1 MKTNNT
7 SAFSLLEILV
17 VIAII
22 IILATIGHQSYLK
35 YTQRAKIAE
44 ALNVLDEYQAQTVNQ
59 YTRNG
64 AIDPY
69 YVLFSDSDTTG
80 FISGTPGGSSA
91 EKELNLKYVDTVSAN
106 TGTDGS
112 NEYVLLGAG
121 LKHDGYIIDGA
132 DHIYMVGTISPG
144 GTLSWSCGSSVSQAN
159 NIAAD
164 YLPSTCLNTL
174 P

>member
-1 MKTNNT
+1 MKSNNPR
-7 SAFSLLEILV
+7 AFSLLEILV
-17 VIAII
+17 VIAIVV
-22 IILATIGHQSYLK
+22 ILATIGHQSYLK

-44 ALNVLDEYQAQTVNQ
+44 ALNILDEYQAQAAKQ

-64 AIDPY
+64 SIDPY
-69 YVLFSDSDTTG
+69 YVLFSDADTAG
-80 FISGTPGGSSA
+80 FISGAPGGTSA

-112 NEYVLLGAG
+112 NAYVLLGAG
-121 LKHDGYIIDGA
+121 LKNDGYIIDGA
-132 DHIYMVGTISPG
+132 DHIYTVGIISPS
-144 GTLSWSCGSSVSQAN
+144 GTLSWRCGSSASQDN